1 MDILTNGRINILT
14 HDKNNI
20 MFKMKDNIPINSKKD
35 FRGSMTGN
43 WYNTRLS
50 DVFFSKENIQILQ
63 NGIRKGVYELSNK
76 QFIISE
82 QNEDE
87 LKIIMRSIFLQ
98 YSKNLKNN
106 IKEQIS
112 SLNELVLNYA
122 INQVYSESIG
132 YIKFKYDV
140 STMYEPISRP
150 VLSRTNDKQLEL
162 KKWF

>member
-1 MDILTNGRINILT
+1 MNILTNGRINILT

-35 FRGSMTGN
+35 FRGAMTGN

-112 SLNELVLNYA
+112 SLNNLVLNYA

>member
-1 MDILTNGRINILT
+1 MDILANGRINILT
-14 HDKNNI
+14 YDKNNT
-20 MFKMKDNIPINSKKD
+20 MFKMKDSIPVNSKKD
-35 FRGSMTGN
+35 FRGAMTGN

-82 QNEDE
+82 QSEDE

-112 SLNELVLNYA
+112 SLNNLVLNYA

>member
-1 MDILTNGRINILT
+1 MDILSNGRINILT
-14 HDKNNI
+14 YDKNNT
-20 MFKMKDNIPINSKKD
+20 MFKMKDSIPVNSKKD
-35 FRGSMTGN
+35 FRGAMTGN
-43 WYNTRLS
+43 WYNTALS
-50 DVFFSKENIQILQ
+50 DAYFSRENIQILQ

-76 QFIISE
+76 QFVICE

-98 YSKNLKNN
+98 YSRNLKNN
-106 IKEQIS
+106 IKEQIKN
-112 SLNELVLNYA
+112 LNKLVLDYA
-122 INQVYSESIG
+122 VNQVYGETIG
-132 YIKFKYDV
+132 YMKFKYDV

>member
-35 FRGSMTGN
+35 FRGAMTGN

-112 SLNELVLNYA
+112 SLNNLVLNYA

-150 VLSRTNDKQLEL
+150 TLSRTNDKQLEL

>member
-1 MDILTNGRINILT
+1 MDILKNGRINILT
-14 HDKNNI
+14 HDRNNI
-20 MFKMKDNIPINSKKD
+20 MFKMKDNIPVNSKKD
-35 FRGSMTGN
+35 FRGAMTGN

-82 QNEDE
+82 QSEDE

-112 SLNELVLNYA
+112 SLNKLVLNYA
-122 INQVYSESIG
+122 VNQVYSETIG

-140 STMYEPISRP
+140 STMYDPISRP

>member
-35 FRGSMTGN
+35 FRGAMTGN
-43 WYNTRLS
+43 WYNTILS

-82 QNEDE
+82 QNED
-87 LKIIMRSIFLQ
+87 
-98 YSKNLKNN
+98 NLK
-106 IKEQIS
+106 
-112 SLNELVLNYA
+112 LL
-122 INQVYSESIG
+122 
-132 YIKFKYDV
+132 
-140 STMYEPISRP
+140 
-150 VLSRTNDKQLEL
+150 
-162 KKWF
+162 

>member
-1 MDILTNGRINILT
+1 MDILKNGRINILT
-14 HDKNNI
+14 HDRNNI
-20 MFKMKDNIPINSKKD
+20 MFKMKDNIPVNSKKD
-35 FRGSMTGN
+35 FRGAMTGN

-112 SLNELVLNYA
+112 SLNNLVLNYA